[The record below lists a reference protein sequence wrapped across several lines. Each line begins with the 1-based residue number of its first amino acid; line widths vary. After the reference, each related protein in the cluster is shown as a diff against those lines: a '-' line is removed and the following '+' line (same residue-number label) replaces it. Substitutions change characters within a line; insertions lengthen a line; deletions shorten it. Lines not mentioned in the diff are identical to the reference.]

1 MKDISPEILNYVLKE
16 RQNQDS
22 NNSTTEAGISEDLA
36 GDIIIEGEFLESGED
51 SCSTEE
57 DAVSYDIKDV
67 KSYSM
72 NSGGEIGNSAT
83 IMFQEVTIEEES
95 RVNFGKK
102 SILAGEMVKNCSP
115 VCNFSSSRSSL
126 LSDSGCLPEI
136 YLVSGHNSCS
146 DLPQTV
152 TAKKLAEIHQT
163 GAGQTL
169 VDLSWSELTNTC
181 VIIVK

>member
-1 MKDISPEILNYVLKE
+1 
-16 RQNQDS
+16 
-22 NNSTTEAGISEDLA
+22 
-36 GDIIIEGEFLESGED
+36 
-51 SCSTEE
+51 
-57 DAVSYDIKDV
+57 
-67 KSYSM
+67 M